1 MTVMKKRIMPLIG
14 LLLVSAGASAQ
25 TEVTAGVMRGKDY
38 GVTYLL
44 PETEIQLTVHATKH
58 TYKPGDFCKY
68 AERYLHMKNVPIQ
81 PNTYWTLEKIETGIV
96 GVPDKEQVYF
106 VKLKDKTT
114 APLMELT
121 EDGIVRSI
129 NMPYSGNK
137 VQQKPA
143 TTAEQPQRPDP
154 KSFLTEEILLSNSTA
169 KMAELVA
176 KEIYTI
182 RESKNALTR
191 GEADYMPQDGA
202 QLKLMLDNLNIQ
214 EKAMTEMFIGTDVEE
229 PKTFTIRIKPQELKQ
244 SIAFR
249 FSQKLGLVAN
259 NDLAGEPI
267 YISIENLKTIPD
279 PSAEAAENG
288 KGKNKKLEGI
298 AYKVPGKAKVTL
310 SYQQK
315 KLYDEELPVSQFGT
329 IEYLAPV
336 LFNKNTVTKVLFDTA
351 TGALLKVDRDNK

>member
-1 MTVMKKRIMPLIG
+1 MPLIG

-25 TEVTAGVMRGKDY
+25 TEVTAGIMRGKDY

-58 TYKPGDFCKY
+58 IYTPGDFCKY
-68 AERYLHMKNVPIQ
+68 AERYLHMKDVQIQ
-81 PNTYWTLEKIETGIV
+81 PRIYWTLEKIEMESV
-96 GVPDKEQVYF
+96 GVPDKNQVYF

-121 EDGIVRSI
+121 EEGIVRSI
-129 NMPYSGNK
+129 NMKYSGEK
-137 VQQKPA
+137 AQKKN
-143 TTAEQPQRPDP
+143 TAEKTQTQLPNP
-154 KSFLTEEILLSNSTA
+154 KNFLTEEILLSNSTA

-176 KEIYTI
+176 KEIYNI

-214 EKAMTEMFIGTDVEE
+214 EKAMTAMFVGTDQEE
-229 PKTFTIRIKPQELKQ
+229 PKTFTIRIKPQEMQ
-244 SIAFR
+244 HAIAFR

-279 PSAEAAENG
+279 PSAEEMAEDG

-351 TGALLKVDRDNK
+351 TGALLKVDRDDK